1 MGSVRTFMLGGPR
14 PPTRL
19 RRAHSRYAVI
29 CEEPVFGYRDT
40 GRPVDRRATVS
51 AVEPPQV
58 RVATESDTESLAQLF
73 AHVQALHRDALP
85 WEFIDPDVLAA
96 EHSFAQQMT
105 DPEVLVL
112 LAYRDEE
119 PIGYLLGK
127 ELHRQANLF
136 TAATSFF
143 HVHQMAVT
151 PDARRSG
158 VGRALM
164 GAAEAEAAK
173 RGLAGVRLNTW
184 AFNTSAHRF
193 FERLGY
199 APYNI
204 AMQRMF
210 DRSDER

>member
-1 MGSVRTFMLGGPR
+1 
-14 PPTRL
+14 
-19 RRAHSRYAVI
+19 
-29 CEEPVFGYRDT
+29 
-40 GRPVDRRATVS
+40 
-51 AVEPPQV
+51 
-58 RVATESDTESLAQLF
+58 LF

-85 WEFIDPDVLAA
+85 WEFSDPDALAA
-96 EHSFAQQMT
+96 EQLFTQQLA

-112 LAYRDEE
+112 LAHRDEK
-119 PIGYLLGK
+119 PLGYLFGK
-127 ELHRQANLF
+127 ELHRRANAF
-136 TAATSFF
+136 TTATSIFY
-143 HVHQMAVT
+143 VHHMAVA

-173 RGLAGVRLNTW
+173 RGLVGVRLNTW

-199 APYNI
+199 APYSINL
-204 AMQRMF
+204 QRMF